1 MKYILTF
8 LAFVLMSSG
17 LAQLPDYVPSD
28 GLVAWYPLDGFA
40 SDAGTYQLDGALEG
54 PAVAEDRHGNPYGA
68 LSFDGVDDRVSIP
81 HSDLTNPSVL
91 TLSVWFKDSDFS
103 NSDGQQSQLISK
115 REFTGWGNA
124 YEFGIGYP
132 INAFPETPTIYSNFS
147 VNGNHTIF
155 HASDSIVENHWH
167 QAVYSHGDDSLFIYL
182 DGERVLAQTSPGP
195 LPTNNELPT
204 WFGGRP
210 GDNGRNFYS
219 GLLDDIGIWNRVLSD
234 EEVLALYLSEQ
245 PIPGCTD
252 TEACNYEPI
261 ATEDDG
267 SCLAPIGILNVGDTV
282 VTTEP
287 LILESSGTQCSW
299 STGAGTCSILVT
311 ESGWYSVTQLESTP
325 EGLRIDPG
333 EQVSL
338 GGEDDFNFGTEDFSI
353 AIWFR
358 SLDSITDY
366 SSQLDPNGQFEILGK
381 RPTSWTGNN
390 NYYYDIQAGI
400 SHHASYGTTYQSAPG
415 VKFHWNSEPH
425 PGSFNAYT
433 DQVVCDGSWHHL
445 TAVKEGTTLK
455 MAVDGSFV
463 YSAQDRTPSS
473 SQTADNN
480 GPLYLGVADSAYAP
494 MAYFI
499 GQVQIFNE
507 SLTESE
513 LESLMVAGVDPSAP
527 GLLGAWEFRGEE
539 ASPSDLSGG
548 GNHADLGGASFAF
561 APANCV
567 SSDSVYVQFL
577 VPGCTDSTACNFN
590 PEAEVEDGSCIFFS
604 VSLPTLCQA
613 SDSMLAV
620 ASYDGPGTGFESVAD
635 VHGYAFVGSYNGS
648 DYYLSD
654 TVFFPPSGWEAQD
667 ALAQEYG
674 GHLADILSETEN
686 DFIYQSLV
694 DFIVDN
700 EFPIQ
705 GAWMGMTD
713 YEEEGV
719 WTWTSGAD
727 VIYENWWSVEPNN
740 SQGGEHWMHMWVENV
755 GNSAGPQSNSFWN
768 DHWINAGFPCLIEI
782 PSGPTVHWQ
791 NGSTGFSNPLAVS
804 EESVS
809 ATLFMGGEEM
819 CTAIAYRE
827 VSGGCNDPEACNF
840 DPVDE
845 CNYSCVY
852 PLPGAEC
859 DHFNSAAC
867 GQGTVWDE
875 ETETC
880 IVANPSDTD
889 FDGCVSMVDLLDLL
903 TVFGTCNETSWECGD
918 PLEYQGYDY
927 ETVQIGEQCWF
938 AENLRSENY
947 ENGDAILG
955 DLNSE
960 EWAETTLG
968 ASSVYDND
976 GSFTSIYGLHY
987 NGYAVF
993 DERGLCPAGWKVS
1006 SWEEFYVLADHVGG
1020 QEVGCIP
1027 LKATS
1032 GWTTSP
1038 VDLNGTDEY
1047 GFAGLP
1053 SGYRS
1058 ASGDYS
1064 VVHSGY
1070 WSSSVQGT
1078 SGVWNWGLGEHEYI
1092 YIGYGSMN
1100 AGLSVRCLQDAE

>member
-1 MKYILTF
+1 MKYIFTF

-155 HASDSIVENHWH
+155 HASDSIVENQWH

-234 EEVLALYLSEQ
+234 AEVLALYLASTS
-245 PIPGCTD
+245 ISGCTD
-252 TEACNYEPI
+252 LWACNYNPEATDDDDSCEYLSCVGCLNSLACNYDSYATLAGSCDFPDEGCEECVDGVVI
-261 ATEDDG
+261 AIDTDNDGVADCDELDGCTDPAACNYDPTATNDDG
-267 SCLAPIGILNVGDTV
+267 SCLYLPEASLA
-282 VTTEP
+282 
-287 LILESSGTQCSW
+287 SS
-299 STGAGTCSILVT
+299 AGVS
-311 ESGWYSVTQLESTP
+311 P
-325 EGLRIDPG
+325 EGLLTVDVPAG
-333 EQVSL
+333 
-338 GGEDDFNFGTEDFSI
+338 
-353 AIWFR
+353 
-358 SLDSITDY
+358 LDT
-366 SSQLDPNGQFEILGK
+366 
-381 RPTSWTGNN
+381 W
-390 NYYYDIQAGI
+390 
-400 SHHASYGTTYQSAPG
+400 
-415 VKFHWNSEPH
+415 HWS
-425 PGSFNAYT
+425 
-433 DQVVCDGSWHHL
+433 DGSVAASRVIVPFQEYVL
-445 TAVKEGTTLK
+445 T
-455 MAVDGSFV
+455 GSV
-463 YSAQDRTPSS
+463 
-473 SQTADNN
+473 
-480 GPLYLGVADSAYAP
+480 GVAP
-494 MAYFI
+494 EV
-499 GQVQIFNE
+499 GQV
-507 SLTESE
+507 TEE
-513 LESLMVAGVDPSAP
+513 GIVFHVDEDEQWA
-527 GLLGAWEFRGEE
+527 LL
-539 ASPSDLSGG
+539 ASPSSIGSGVEWG
-548 GNHADLGGASFAF
+548 CKFVTTGAVGSALGDGASNTAMILEVCDDPMAAVRVASEYGDGWFLPSMDELGAIYEHVHAAGLGEFFVDNTNNWFWSSTECATDGTAAGDIWFQNGDAF
-561 APANCV
+561 A
-567 SSDSVYVQFL
+567 
-577 VPGCTDSTACNFN
+577 CNN
-590 PEAEVEDGSCIFFS
+590 KD
-604 VSLPTLCQA
+604 
-613 SDSMLAV
+613 
-620 ASYDGPGTGFESVAD
+620 
-635 VHGYAFVGSYNGS
+635 
-648 DYYLSD
+648 
-654 TVFFPPSGWEAQD
+654 
-667 ALAQEYG
+667 
-674 GHLADILSETEN
+674 
-686 DFIYQSLV
+686 
-694 DFIVDN
+694 
-700 EFPIQ
+700 
-705 GAWMGMTD
+705 
-713 YEEEGV
+713 
-719 WTWTSGAD
+719 
-727 VIYENWWSVEPNN
+727 
-740 SQGGEHWMHMWVENV
+740 
-755 GNSAGPQSNSFWN
+755 
-768 DHWINAGFPCLIEI
+768 
-782 PSGPTVHWQ
+782 
-791 NGSTGFSNPLAVS
+791 SNPGGVIAAKRLDYAQCTYTDTLYVALG
-804 EESVS
+804 
-809 ATLFMGGEEM
+809 AT
-819 CTAIAYRE
+819 
-827 VSGGCNDPEACNF
+827 P
-840 DPVDE
+840 PV
-845 CNYSCVY
+845 
-852 PLPGAEC
+852 
-859 DHFNSAAC
+859 C
-867 GQGTVWDE
+867 GPGTVWDE
-875 ETETC
+875 ASHSC
-880 IVANPSDTD
+880 IVAYPSDTD
-889 FDGCVSMVDLLDLL
+889 FDGCVGMIDLLDLL
-903 TVFGTCNETSWECGD
+903 SVFGTCAESESEEVEWSCGES
-918 PLEYQGYDY
+918 LEYRGYDY
-927 ETVQIGEQCWF
+927 ATVQIGEQCWF

-976 GSFTSIYGLHY
+976 DSFTSIYGLHY

-993 DERGLCPAGWKVS
+993 DERGLCPAGWKIS

-1058 ASGDYS
+1058 ASGEYS

-1100 AGLSVRCLQDAE
+1100 AGLSVRCLQDSE